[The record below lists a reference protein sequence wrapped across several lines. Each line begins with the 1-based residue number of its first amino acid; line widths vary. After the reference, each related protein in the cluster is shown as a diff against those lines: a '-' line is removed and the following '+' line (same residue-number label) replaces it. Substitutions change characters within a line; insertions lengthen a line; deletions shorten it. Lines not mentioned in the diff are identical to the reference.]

1 MVAVILNMKLCSTNW
16 PEESE
21 KYFNMTL
28 MTVTYWI
35 PLAILLFTSYHSIKT
50 LKHSPPVGELTD
62 QMVESINKKKR
73 VCKMMCFLSVTFGL
87 CWLPYHSYFVLTNLY
102 PDLEHVSGNHQVFL
116 AFYWLAMSH
125 AVVNPSVFFFL
136 KKE

>member
-1 MVAVILNMKLCSTNW
+1 MVLVVLNRRFCSTHW
-16 PEESE
+16 TEESE

-35 PLAILLFTSYHSIKT
+35 PLAILLFTNYHSIKK
-50 LKHSPPVGELTD
+50 LRHSPPVGELTD
-62 QMVESINKKKR
+62 QVVESINKKKR
-73 VCKMMCFLSVTFGL
+73 VCKMMCFLLITFGI
-87 CWLPYHSYFVLTNLY
+87 CWLPYHSYFVVTNLY
-102 PDLEHVSGNHQVFL
+102 PHLKGVNGVQQVFL

-125 AVVNPSVFFFL
+125 AIVNPTVFFLL